1 MEVSNIGPPAF
12 DSNMEADMDI
22 DMDIDLTLDPTTTA
36 FEDEAMRVVSSYLRA
51 TETMRQS

>member
-12 DSNMEADMDI
+12 DSNMDADMDI

-36 FEDEAMRVVSSYLRA
+36 FEDEAMRVVGNYLRA
-51 TETMRQS
+51 TEAMRQS